1 MPKLRHNGFG
11 SRKPFAMTIVIP
23 NLTFV
28 QQKVV
33 QMSPIGLMSTMMAAI
48 GTSPMKYQ
56 TVHLMVG
63 LMAILEQLEKLAATV
78 VEVTVA
84 VPDETSQDEFLSDG
98 MQPMA
103 ATFWKD

>member
-1 MPKLRHNGFG
+1 MRHNGFG

-48 GTSPMKYQ
+48 GTLRGMRQDVQTLVVSMKDYF
-56 TVHLMVG
+56 
-63 LMAILEQLEKLAATV
+63 LEQLEKLAATV

-84 VPDETSQDEFLSDG
+84 VPDETSQDEFLSDE
-98 MQPMA
+98 MQLMV